1 MFAHHCSSCDETY
14 LIFDSQLTSLENTA
28 NGIELRV
35 TCWCGVE
42 QTQVSGRLAGRR
54 TADAVAA

>member
-14 LIFDSQLTSLENTA
+14 LLFESQLTSLDNTTS
-28 NGIELRV
+28 GIELHF
-35 TCWCGVE
+35 TCWCGAE
-42 QTQVSGRLAGRR
+42 QTEVSGRLAGRR